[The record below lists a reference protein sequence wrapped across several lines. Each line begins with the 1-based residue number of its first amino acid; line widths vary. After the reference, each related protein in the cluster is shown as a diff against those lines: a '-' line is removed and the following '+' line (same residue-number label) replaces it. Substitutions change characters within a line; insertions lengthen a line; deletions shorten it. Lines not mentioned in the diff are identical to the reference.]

1 VLKVEDLV
9 DIYEDAV
16 TETKLEGKAKLIKK
30 TNTPDNPI
38 NDKEHLE
45 FWIVQFEGDEGKV
58 FRTIK
63 SKELI

>member
-38 NDKEHLE
+38 NDRNIWSSGLSSLKETRAKFLE
-45 FWIVQFEGDEGKV
+45 
-58 FRTIK
+58 
-63 SKELI
+63 L